1 MEREPKLIDVILY
14 ADLRRRFGKK
24 FRFAVETPAE
34 AIRALCSQV
43 KGFEA
48 YLRKHLRDNYS
59 IILGGDHLDEE
70 GLAWTIGNAK
80 TLKIVPAIAGAD
92 GVFRVIAGAVLIA
105 AGIAINTYSKGPWGN
120 QLITMGAALALGG
133 VAQILTSTVNPNL
146 NATESPTTYTF
157 GSPRVTT
164 GQGRPVPI
172 PYGEIMVG
180 GHVVS
185 AGISAETWQTNGFG
199 GAAPDEI
206 GTRGGN
212 GDTSPWLW
220 AVAPVST

>member
-1 MEREPKLIDVILY
+1 MMRRILLY
-14 ADLRRRFGKK
+14 GELRRLFGRE
-24 FRFAVETPAE
+24 FRFSVDTTAE

-48 YLRKHLRDNYS
+48 YLRNHLHDNFS
-59 IILGGDHLDEE
+59 IILDGDSLDEE
-70 GLAWTIGNAK
+70 GLAWTMGNAK
-80 TLKIVPAIAGAD
+80 TLKIVPVVAGAD
-92 GVFRVIAGAVLIA
+92 GVFRVVAGAVLIA
-105 AGIAINTYSKGPWGN
+105 AGTYFKQTWMT
-120 QLITMGAALALGG
+120 QMGVALALGG

-172 PYGEIMVG
+172 PYGEITVG

-185 AGISAETWQTNGFG
+185 AGINAETWQVNGFG

-220 AVAPVST
+220 AVAPVSV